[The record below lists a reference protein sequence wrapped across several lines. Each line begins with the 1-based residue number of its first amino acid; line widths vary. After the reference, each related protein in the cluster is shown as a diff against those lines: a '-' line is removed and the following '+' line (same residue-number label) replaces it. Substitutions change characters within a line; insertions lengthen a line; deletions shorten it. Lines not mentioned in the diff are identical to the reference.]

1 MAVTIP
7 EIFQDEPGKGL
18 NAAPYEAEALI
29 NFTGPP
35 GSMTSIY
42 YGLMFQLGKWGFQ
55 TAKID
60 ESINVSPVFKQYYDL
75 TLQQK
80 QALEMQIKAGLGQIA
95 TAIHDYELVFHDL
108 RKYREFLDHFSFIE
122 EGKKLIK
129 EGKKEEGG
137 KKLKEGEQTLKAIFI
152 DEIDIHTDLP
162 NTPIALR
169 SIVGRWPTIIA
180 DFMRLDDGDTDPQK
194 LKDKY
199 HISEAQGVVLATKNK
214 LYVEWRDKLFRPTVE
229 ERYERILRLVESR
242 KFSIDEYTRM
252 LKPVVARFKMM
263 KDALETPGGRAETL
277 ASFFRPD
284 AQAYSI
290 DFMRLWAWKPFSPS
304 EKYKITRE
312 FLDEI
317 SPRKAGFTKGEVEQ
331 LTEVFKNKEEK
342 GLTYDERMFLYDKK
356 VLALPIDGGDHPSI
370 DEIVRRY
377 AGLDPTWKG
386 PNVPRGYG
394 VDINIVD
401 IFDARSRLI
410 ESYRRRASD
419 AWSPETGAYKATAS
433 GRGAVPGEG
442 WVFSPYF
449 VFIDLPLQRTMM
461 KIPDGSELEDM
472 WIENLR
478 TVTKTQNVIIVHLL
492 EVIAREK
499 QLENYISQLV
509 GEVGG
514 KDLKDF
520 RSLKSI
526 EELKKEEY
534 PQIFGE
540 LKKIKGKEPTD
551 LTKPFKAIKNA
562 LGDVLRS
569 FGLTTP
575 FVDYLR
581 ARGPYEFAL
590 DDRLTEIYQP
600 GPGELFGT
608 VKNYLLQAI
617 GVPGIRW

>member
-1 MAVTIP
+1 MVLSIS
-7 EIFQDEPGKGL
+7 EIFENEPGKGI

-35 GSMTSIY
+35 GSMTGVY

-55 TAKID
+55 TAKVD
-60 ESINVSPVFKQYYDL
+60 EWINVSPVFKQYYEL

-122 EGKKLIK
+122 EGKRLIK
-129 EGKKEEGG
+129 EGKKEEGE
-137 KKLKEGEQTLKAIFI
+137 KKEKEGEQTLKAIFI
-152 DEIDIHTDLP
+152 DEVDVHTDLP

-180 DFMRLDDGDTDPQK
+180 DFMRLDDSDTNPQK
-194 LKDKY
+194 IKDKY

-214 LYVEWRDKLFRPTVE
+214 LFIEWRDKLFRPTVE
-229 ERYERILRLVESR
+229 ERYDRILRLTESR

-263 KDALETPGGRAETL
+263 RDALETPGGRADTIT
-277 ASFFRPD
+277 SFFRPD
-284 AQAYSI
+284 AQAFSI

-317 SPRKAGFTKGEVEQ
+317 SPRKAGFTKEEVEE
-331 LTEVFKNKEEK
+331 LTEIFKNKEEK
-342 GLTYDERMFLYDKK
+342 GLSYDEKMFLHDKK
-356 VLALPIDGGDHPSI
+356 VLALPVEPSVGHKDDDVVRQFFDSKDGKPSKI
-370 DEIVRRY
+370 EREY
-377 AGLDPTWKG
+377 
-386 PNVPRGYG
+386 NVKIGIE
-394 VDINIVD
+394 DL
-401 IFDARSRLI
+401 FDARSRLT
-410 ESYRRRASD
+410 ESYRRRAAD

-433 GRGAVPGEG
+433 GRWAVPGEG

-449 VFIDLPLQRTMM
+449 VFIDLPLQRTML
-461 KIPDGSELEDM
+461 KIPDGSELEDL

-509 GEVGG
+509 GETGG

-520 RSLKSI
+520 RSLKPI

-540 LKKIKGKEPTD
+540 LKKIKEKEPTD
-551 LTKPFKAIKNA
+551 LTKPIKKIKHV

-600 GPGELFGT
+600 GPGELFST

-617 GVPGIRW
+617 GVPGVRW

>member
-1 MAVTIP
+1 MVLTIS
-7 EIFQDEPGKGL
+7 EIFDKEPGKGI

-29 NFTGPP
+29 DFTGPP
-35 GSMTSIY
+35 GSMTGVY

-60 ESINVSPVFKQYYDL
+60 EWINVSPVFKQYYDL

-80 QALEMQIKAGLGQIA
+80 QALEVQIKAGLGQIA

-108 RKYREFLDHFSFIE
+108 RKYKEFLDHFSFIE

-137 KKLKEGEQTLKAIFI
+137 KKQKEGEQTLKAIFI
-152 DEIDIHTDLP
+152 DEVDIHTDLP

-169 SIVGRWPTIIA
+169 SIVGRWPTVIA
-180 DFMRLDDGDTDPQK
+180 DFMRLSDADTDPENIAKK
-194 LKDKY
+194 LKV
-199 HISEAQGVVLATKNK
+199 SEAEGVVLATKNK
-214 LYVEWRDKLFRPTVE
+214 LYLEWRDRLFRPTVE

-263 KDALETPGGRAETL
+263 TDALETPEGRAGAR

-317 SPRKAGFTKGEVEQ
+317 SPRKAGFTKEEVER
-331 LTEVFKNKEEK
+331 LTEVFNSKKEK
-342 GLTYDERMFLYDKK
+342 GLTYDEKKFLDDKK
-356 VLALPIDGGDHPSI
+356 VLALPVEPSVGYK
-370 DEIVRRY
+370 DDDIVRQYFDSKDGKPSKIEREY
-377 AGLDPTWKG
+377 EVKID
-386 PNVPRGYG
+386 V
-394 VDINIVD
+394 VDL
-401 IFDARSRLI
+401 FDARSRLT
-410 ESYRRRASD
+410 ESYRRRAAD

-433 GRGAVPGEG
+433 GRWAVPGEG

-449 VFIDLPLQRTMM
+449 VFIDLPLLRTML
-461 KIPDGSELEDM
+461 KIPDGSELEDL

-478 TVTKTQNVIIVHLL
+478 TVNKTQNVIIVHLL

-526 EELKKEEY
+526 EEMKKEQY

-540 LKKIKGKEPTD
+540 LKKIKEKKSTD
-551 LTKPFKAIKNA
+551 LTKPFKTVKVI
-562 LGDVLRS
+562 LGDILRS

-617 GVPGIRW
+617 GVPGVRW